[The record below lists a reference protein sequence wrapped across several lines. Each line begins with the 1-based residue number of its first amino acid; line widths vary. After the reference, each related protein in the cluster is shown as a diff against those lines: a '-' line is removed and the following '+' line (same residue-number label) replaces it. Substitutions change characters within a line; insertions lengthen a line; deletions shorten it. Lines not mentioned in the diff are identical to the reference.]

1 MKFFMHIAIHPRLNA
16 NTAVQLLQI
25 VSEISLKNIIFTRI
39 SLKLI
44 LTVLNRF
51 ENNTT
56 VFEFCQNTIR
66 NAMKIIYD
74 QDGIK
79 VDLYNLLIRDPK
91 NRVFL

>member
-1 MKFFMHIAIHPRLNA
+1 
-16 NTAVQLLQI
+16 
-25 VSEISLKNIIFTRI
+25 
-39 SLKLI
+39 